1 MAGPKRA
8 TEPAASSSLA
18 RLAVRPVPLVV
29 LAATGVAT
37 ALGGW
42 IAAVGGAVVYV
53 ATVGATAAMRPR
65 GGGAAAAPSFAA
77 PSDERPS
84 LKSREVL
91 ALAMRIRKAHREL
104 YDGLMRADPGVQALL
119 AASYERVG
127 ELVEGTRELAG
138 RADRLQLHID
148 AVRARGENPDDLASL
163 AAQREAATAEL
174 VRVAEA
180 IEAVTPRLLA
190 GSTIQID
197 DASQVADE
205 LAGELR
211 HMKELVDEVALK

>member
-53 ATVGATAAMRPR
+53 AAVGATAAMRPR
-65 GGGAAAAPSFAA
+65 GGAAAAPSFAA

-190 GSTIQID
+190 GSTIRVD

-211 HMKELVDEVALK
+211 HMQELVDEVALK

>member
-1 MAGPKRA
+1 VTGLKRA
-8 TEPAASSSLA
+8 TEPAASGSLA

-42 IAAVGGAVVYV
+42 VAALGGAVVYV
-53 ATVGATAAMRPR
+53 AAVGVTAAMRPR
-65 GGGAAAAPSFAA
+65 GGAADPSFAA

-91 ALAMRIRKAHREL
+91 ALAMRIRRAHRSL
-104 YDGLMRADPGVQALL
+104 YEGLMRADPAVQALL

-127 ELVEGTRELAG
+127 ELALGTRELAS

-148 AVRARGENPDDLASL
+148 AVRARGEAPDELAGVV
-163 AAQREAATAEL
+163 AQREAATAEL

-190 GSTIQID
+190 GSEIQVD

-211 HMKELVDEVALK
+211 HMQELVDEVALK

>member
-1 MAGPKRA
+1 V
-8 TEPAASSSLA
+8 LQH
-18 RLAVRPVPLVV
+18 AVRPAPLVV

-37 ALGGW
+37 VFGGW
-42 IAAVGGAVVYV
+42 VVAIGGAVAYA
-53 ATVGATAAMRPR
+53 ATVGVTAALRPKQA
-65 GGGAAAAPSFAA
+65 GQPAIGSLAP
-77 PSDERPS
+77 PREERPS
-84 LKSREVL
+84 LKSREAL
-91 ALAMRIRKAHREL
+91 ALSMRIKKAHRAL
-104 YDGLMRADPGVQALL
+104 YDGLVAADANVRAML
-119 AASYERVG
+119 ADSYERVG
-127 ELVEGTRELAG
+127 QLVEGTRELAG

-148 AVRARGENPDDLASL
+148 AVRARGEEPPEL
-163 AAQREAATAEL
+163 AAIEAQRAAATAEL

-190 GSTIQID
+190 GSTIAVD

>member
-1 MAGPKRA
+1 MLRD
-8 TEPAASSSLA
+8 
-18 RLAVRPVPLVV
+18 AVRPVPLVV
-29 LAATGVAT
+29 LVATGVGA

-42 IAAVGGAVVYV
+42 AVAVGGAVVY
-53 ATVGATAAMRPR
+53 AAAVGATALRRPR
-65 GGGAAAAPSFAA
+65 EAIAAGPSLAP
-77 PSDERPS
+77 PSDERPT
-84 LKSREVL
+84 LRSREVL
-91 ALAMRIRKAHREL
+91 ALAMRIRKAHRAL
-104 YDGLMRADPGVQALL
+104 YDGLVAADESVRSVL
-119 AASYERVG
+119 ASSYARVG
-127 ELVEGTRELAG
+127 ELVDGTRELAA

-148 AVRARGENPDDLASL
+148 AVRAAGQSPADLPAIV
-163 AAQREAATAEL
+163 AQREAASAEL

-190 GSTIQID
+190 GSTIEVD

>member
-1 MAGPKRA
+1 MARPSRP
-8 TEPAASSSLA
+8 TETPHGSLL
-18 RLAVRPVPLVV
+18 RDAVRPAPLVV
-29 LAATGVAT
+29 LAATGVGA
-37 ALGGW
+37 AFGGW
-42 IAAVGGAVVYV
+42 IVAVGGAVIYA
-53 ATVGATAAMRPR
+53 ATVGATALRRPR
-65 GGGAAAAPSFAA
+65 TALTSGPSFAP

-91 ALAMRIRKAHREL
+91 ALAMRIRKAHRAL
-104 YDGLMRADPGVQALL
+104 YDGLTAADASVQAIL
-119 AASYERVG
+119 ADSYTRIG
-127 ELVEGTRELAG
+127 ELVEGTRELAT

-148 AVRARGENPDDLASL
+148 AVRAAGQSPPDLPAIV
-163 AAQREAATAEL
+163 AQRVATTAEL

-190 GSTIQID
+190 GSTIEVD

>member
-8 TEPAASSSLA
+8 TEPAASGSLA

-42 IAAVGGAVVYV
+42 VAAVGGAVAYV
-53 ATVGATAAMRPR
+53 AAVGVTAAMRK
-65 GGGAAAAPSFAA
+65 GGGGSAAPSFAA

-91 ALAMRIRKAHREL
+91 ALAMRIRKAHRAL
-104 YDGLMRADPGVQALL
+104 YDGLMRADPAVQALL

-127 ELVEGTRELAG
+127 ELALGTRELAG

-148 AVRARGENPDDLASL
+148 AVRARGEAPDDLGSL
-163 AAQREAATAEL
+163 VAQREAATAEL

-190 GSTIQID
+190 GSTIQVD